1 MKLGLNKRQAPQG
14 QRPPESALTAPD
26 YVRSVL
32 QYLAIFRFVAFALG
46 AGLVFSPADRND
58 DNISQVVMVVIVGL
72 YNVVRIASPFN
83 PREPRPLVR
92 YAGAISDAALGLVI
106 VLMTGGLDSGF
117 LIYSLAP
124 IITVSLVMEGSTA
137 FALAVATAL
146 SVTGAYLVSGLE
158 YGNYPWILERNYLV
172 FALLYCSGCLL
183 AAALPFIANLNWHRR
198 LRADSIASERLRLR
212 REVHDNIAQTLAFL
226 SMKVK
231 RAQERS
237 LEEKMPFTAKDVSEV
252 AGAVERAYLAVRDYL
267 DGTETAAAETS
278 LRQSLATAIA
288 QWSKE
293 TGLFVEFKS
302 SGKEVSLPSNV
313 NRQMVQIAREALANV
328 AKHVNPRH
336 VGVVLDYRPQECVLR
351 IKDDGR
357 GFDSSR
363 GTGHGSSIMRERAHL
378 IGAEL
383 TLRSVPGEG
392 TEVAIVCPT
401 VQGEP

>member
-1 MKLGLNKRQAPQG
+1 MKLGLKRRLSGESPAPKETAQ
-14 QRPPESALTAPD
+14 TAPE

-32 QYLAIFRFVAFALG
+32 QYLAIFRFIAFALG

-58 DNISQVVMVVIVGL
+58 DDIAQVIIVVIVGL
-72 YNVVRIASPFN
+72 FNVVRIVTPFN
-83 PREPRPLVR
+83 PVEPRPLVR

-117 LIYSLAP
+117 LIYTLAP

-137 FALAVATAL
+137 FALGIATAL
-146 SVTGAYLVSGLE
+146 SVTGAYLASGLD

-172 FALLYCSGCLL
+172 FAMLHIAVCLL

-212 REVHDNIAQTLAFL
+212 REVHDNVAQTLAFL

-237 LEEKMPFTAKDVSEV
+237 SEEKASFTTKDVNEV

-278 LRQSLATAIA
+278 MRQSLVNAVS

-293 TGLFVEFKS
+293 TGLSVEFKA
-302 SGKEVSLPSNV
+302 SGKEVSIPSNV

-328 AKHVNPRH
+328 AKHANTRNVW
-336 VGVVLDYRPQECVLR
+336 VVLDYRPQECMLR
-351 IKDDGR
+351 IKDNGR
-357 GFDSSR
+357 GFDVTR
-363 GTGHGSSIMRERAHL
+363 GTGHGSSIMRERSQL
-378 IGAEL
+378 IGADFSL
-383 TLRSVPGEG
+383 VSTPGEG
-392 TEVAIVCPT
+392 TEVTIVYRT
-401 VQGEP
+401 AQGKS